1 MADIKIQI
9 SGTVTIGKMFDI
21 HDNQTVVN
29 NVTVPGGEKP
39 TGTKKT
45 GGEVGS
51 APTDT
56 VGRLTP
62 IFKGNVREAEAFLSR
77 IDGAKPTAVTE
88 EVNRL
93 LRAGMVTR
101 SGCKGD
107 LWQVLHQ
114 GGYYRPSQSNWNK
127 QVNS

>member
-1 MADIKIQI
+1 M
-9 SGTVTIGKMFDI
+9 
-21 HDNQTVVN
+21 
-29 NVTVPGGEKP
+29 
-39 TGTKKT
+39 
-45 GGEVGS
+45 
-51 APTDT
+51 
-56 VGRLTP
+56 
-62 IFKGNVREAEAFLSR
+62 REAEAFLSR

-114 GGYYRPSQSNWNK
+114 GGYYKPCQSNWNK
-127 QVNS
+127 QCQISTRIAQNIAIGSKYS

>member
-29 NVTVPGGEKP
+29 NVTVPGGEVSEAIP
-39 TGTKKT
+39 
-45 GGEVGS
+45 

-56 VGRLTP
+56 IGRLTP

-127 QVNS
+127 QVNA